1 MYVYT
6 KPYIDPMCGYM
17 YLPAQSAVKALN
29 LSMKELIN
37 ERPKGAKEGW
47 LMPPR
52 ICTIPENGLNQV
64 YYTVMWRVSVRPH
77 ILQENKVMGPLT
89 QVECLM
95 DTDWALAWKHP
106 SFDRREVS
114 PLHGRL
120 LLVVP
125 VQSLLTRSRI
135 FSCQRKV
142 GYWEHFQVLSEV
154 TLSRQ
159 QMSGPCWHERW

>member
-1 MYVYT
+1 MKGPRERRKHGSCPREYVRSLKMGQT
-6 KPYIDPMCGYM
+6 K
-17 YLPAQSAVKALN
+17 STT
-29 LSMKELIN
+29 
-37 ERPKGAKEGW
+37 R
-47 LMPPR
+47 
-52 ICTIPENGLNQV
+52 
-64 YYTVMWRVSVRPH
+64 VMRRVSVRPH

-95 DTDWALAWKHP
+95 DIDWALAWKHP
-106 SFDRREVS
+106 SFDRREVP
-114 PLHGRL
+114 PLHGRV